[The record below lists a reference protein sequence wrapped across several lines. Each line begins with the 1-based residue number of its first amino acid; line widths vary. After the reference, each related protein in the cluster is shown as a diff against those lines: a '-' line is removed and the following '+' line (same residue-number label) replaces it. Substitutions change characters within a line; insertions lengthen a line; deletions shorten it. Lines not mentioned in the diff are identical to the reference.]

1 MKLKE
6 GLFRQSM
13 RGTRM
18 KSVLIVSSE
27 ANLLVSDWLL
37 IKINLITTHVQL
49 LIQCVNCSFLGTP

>member
-49 LIQCVNCSFLGTP
+49 LIPCVNSSFLGTP